1 MRFARIVYALAGIFG
16 IAVLV
21 PGLFAES
28 AGLLPFRI
36 AQPEFYY
43 GFHGTALVWQFLF
56 LFIAMDPVRWRVLMP
71 FTFLEKIAFF
81 VPILWLWSQGR
92 VQAPSGPFVG
102 GMIDGLLLLLFIAA
116 WFATR
121 PKAED
126 SAAG

>member
-1 MRFARIVYALAGIFG
+1 MRFARIVYALAGIYG

-56 LFIAMDPVRWRVLMP
+56 LMIAADPVRWRALMP

-116 WFATR
+116 WVATR
-121 PKAED
+121 QPQGD
-126 SAAG
+126 SAPS

>member
-1 MRFARIVYALAGIFG
+1 MRFARIVYALAGIYG

-28 AGLLPFRI
+28 AGLLAVPI

-43 GFHGTALVWQFLF
+43 GFHGTALVWQLVFL
-56 LFIAMDPVRWRVLMP
+56 LIAADPQRWRALMP

-81 VPILWLWSQGR
+81 VPILCLWSDDR

-102 GMIDGLLLLLFIAA
+102 GMIDGLLLLLFIIA
-116 WFATR
+116 WIVTR
-121 PKAED
+121 PREGDHAP
-126 SAAG
+126 S